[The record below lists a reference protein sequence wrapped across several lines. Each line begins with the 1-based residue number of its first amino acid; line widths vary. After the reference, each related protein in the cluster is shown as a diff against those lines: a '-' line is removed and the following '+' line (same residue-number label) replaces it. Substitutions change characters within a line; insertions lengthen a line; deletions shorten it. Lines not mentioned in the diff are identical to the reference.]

1 MIKRIKEVLGTVM
14 FVLALFTGASFIN
27 DALANDVIVDDTTS
41 IITETTL
48 DEYDYSKFPSDVI
61 IRGNEVEFP
70 DGHIEYAP
78 LKEKETPKVV
88 EQPKVDSDKI
98 VEEKTKEDTPVVE
111 EKTEEV
117 VKEETPKKSGVIKET
132 TITWEAPE
140 TKVDTKVEEPKKPE
154 VNKTEPKVE
163 KPVKP
168 SVDEITKEEPQK
180 DEEITPTTPNVAK
193 QITVPNKPFSYPLLK
208 TGRLAN
214 TGITDTNSLYAGLA
228 FFGLASLL
236 IYRRKKA

>member
-1 MIKRIKEVLGTVM
+1 MTETILIGENE
-14 FVLALFTGASFIN
+14 FT
-27 DALANDVIVDDTTS
+27 VDDNGEYMGKMMIWGRVTDVFL
-41 IITETTL
+41 TL
-48 DEYDYSKFPSDVI
+48 
-61 IRGNEVEFP
+61 
-70 DGHIEYAP
+70 
-78 LKEKETPKVV
+78 
-88 EQPKVDSDKI
+88 
-98 VEEKTKEDTPVVE
+98 E

-117 VKEETPKKSGVIKET
+117 VKEEAPKKSGVITET

-163 KPVKP
+163 EPVKP